1 MPADAILQLQNR
13 SHVRRL
19 LAYFDGRPG
28 GPGPAFR
35 VWPAGGAYGA
45 RAEPLT
51 PAACPRHSSGLL
63 LVSGITVSAAEFVE
77 FVRGSLPLSRALA
90 RLYWFDA
97 AGEWPLSPDADAL
110 VAILKTLT
118 PPSGPVRVMATPR
131 ALQAS
136 LMDALDA
143 LPGWTPSPT
152 GHAAVLAAV
161 DLGGRG
167 KSGVR
172 AALVHP
178 GAVLSDTTPERERGA
193 FPSRAVAKLAE
204 VLAVAGVARG
214 RLAAV
219 IDVGAAPGGWTE
231 HLAGAAGAAVVVAV
245 DPAALAPSALA
256 APGVIHVPMLSSDPG
271 AVAAVRAALGE
282 GALADA
288 LTCDANLPPKH
299 AAAAVLPLL
308 DLLKPGG
315 LVVLTLKCLNPGAG
329 DDKAFAARAAAEVL
343 APVGVR
349 PRRAVW
355 LVANTLSERTLVL
368 VKDGEG
374 GEGGRLFGG
383 GGEE

>member
-28 GPGPAFR
+28 GPGPSFR
-35 VWPAGGAYGA
+35 VWPAGGAHGA
-45 RAEPLT
+45 AAEPLT
-51 PAACPRHSSGLL
+51 PAACPRQSSGLL
-63 LVSGITVSAAEFVE
+63 LVSGIRVSAAEFIA
-77 FVRGSLPLSRALA
+77 FIRGSLPLSRALA
-90 RLYWFDA
+90 RLYWFDGA
-97 AGEWPLSPDADAL
+97 TEWPLSADAAAL
-110 VAILKTLT
+110 VASLKDVT
-118 PPSGPVRVMATPR
+118 PPAGPVRVMATPR
-131 ALQAS
+131 ALQGA

-152 GHAAVLAAV
+152 GHAAVLVAV

-172 AALVHP
+172 AALVRP
-178 GAVLSDTTPERERGA
+178 AAVLADTTPERERGA

-204 VLAVAGVARG
+204 ALAVTGVPAGA
-214 RLAAV
+214 LTSV

-231 HLAGAAGAAVVVAV
+231 HLAGAAGAAAVVAV

-256 APGVIHVPMLSSDPG
+256 APGVTHIPMLSSDPG
-271 AVAAVRAALGE
+271 AVERVRAALRG
-282 GALADA
+282 GAADA

-308 DLLKPGG
+308 PLLKPGG

-329 DDKAFAARAAAEVL
+329 DDKAFATRVAGEVL
-343 APVGVR
+343 GPAGVR
-349 PRRAVW
+349 PHRVVW

-368 VKDGEG
+368 VKDG
-374 GEGGRLFGG
+374 GEGGGGLFGG
-383 GGEE
+383 GEE